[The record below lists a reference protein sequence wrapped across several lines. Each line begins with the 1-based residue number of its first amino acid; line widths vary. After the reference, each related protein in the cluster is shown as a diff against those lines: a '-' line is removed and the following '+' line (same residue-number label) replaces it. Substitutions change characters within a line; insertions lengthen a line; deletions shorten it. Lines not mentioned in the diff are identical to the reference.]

1 MPDATYTIRF
11 YFVELESVAEGERII
26 NVEVQGKQVLKNFD
40 IIKEAGGIEMDIVKT
55 IKEVRVKDKL
65 IIRFFPSKSAPNSKA
80 ILSGIEII
88 SDDLDVSAI
97 GKKQ

>member
-1 MPDATYTIRF
+1 M
-11 YFVELESVAEGERII
+11 ELESIAEGERIV

-40 IIKEAGGIEMDIVKT
+40 IIKEAGGIERDIVKT
-55 IKEVRVKDKL
+55 IEGIRVKDKL
-65 IIRFFPSKSAPNSKA
+65 IIRFIPSKSAPNSKA

-88 SDDLDVSAI
+88 SNDLDVRAI